1 LTGTPSTPPQDRA
14 AQRQTLA
21 AAKILIEALRR
32 AGRDVTRE
40 RLVDAL
46 EGLQNYHT
54 GLMAPVS
61 FSASR
66 HIGTEGLWI
75 VPLDGGAPIWWDR

>member
-1 LTGTPSTPPQDRA
+1 PQDRA

-40 RLVDAL
+40 RLIDAL
-46 EGLQNYHT
+46 DGLQNYHT

-66 HIGTEGLWI
+66 HIGTEGVWI
-75 VPLDGGAPIWWDR
+75 VPLDAGAPIWWDR